1 MKLVVEVADAAEL
14 SAKDGAASCNAFVE
28 VEFDGK
34 HERERTATLP
44 QPREQQ
50 VHVSGDSVARSPD
63 EVVRGH

>member
-14 SAKDGAASCNAFVE
+14 SAKDGAASCNTFVE

-34 HERERTATLP
+34 RKCTATLP

-50 VHVSGDSVARSPD
+50 VLVSGDSVARSPD